1 MMWEAEEESWD
12 HDVQRLAEQLIVGNT
27 AGYTGLACG
36 SQESRRADA
45 QYSTPVS
52 DDGGI
57 VAPFS
62 QIDVRSNCT
71 SDITGSRDTRKRAR
85 KAQPKKKAK
94 HAPKSSEQFVGEV
107 PVHGKE
113 VQMQINQCRCS
124 EYDSL
129 VQKYELLMKKYL
141 ILETQHAQICAH
153 AAELQTY
160 RELSNIVDNL
170 TEFKDSMVAAL
181 AGVQVGAAIKPTI
194 GIKPTE
200 KMENGRGGL
209 VENGNAPAHGF
220 CNDTGPPNETV
231 DIGHGVLVERQ
242 VLQLITQSSTGPT
255 KMVRK
260 LFSTLF
266 KSEEVIGKSMSG
278 RKSNAH
284 LEREVKEQLDP
295 QRVSAI
301 LDFTLNQYPFASRS
315 FLRQSLAC
323 KVQQMNSK

>member
-85 KAQPKKKAK
+85 KAQQPKKKAK

-200 KMENGRGGL
+200 K
-209 VENGNAPAHGF
+209 
-220 CNDTGPPNETV
+220 V